1 MKSLEGPG
9 SRPSST
15 LTSCV
20 THDSHLTALGLS
32 FPISKVR
39 GLDQMISK
47 DVPATAVF
55 DSELF

>member
-9 SRPSST
+9 SWPSSA
-15 LTSCV
+15 LTSCM
-20 THDSHLTALGLS
+20 THDSLLTALGLS

-47 DVPATAVF
+47 AVPATTFF
-55 DSELF
+55 DSEPF